1 MSSSLILHGRRRFFD
16 LQKWHHLR
24 SAVQNA
30 SAFSSSAAIVSRKG
44 HNFTVSTYLVKSL
57 GFTTKL
63 AESISRKVSFNEKV
77 NPDSVLGL
85 LRTHGFTDSQISSII
100 TGYPQVLVA
109 DSETCLGPKLQFLKS
124 RGASTSELTEVLS
137 KVPKVLV
144 SKKNK
149 ALSVYYDF
157 VKDIIEADKSYKFKK
172 LDVIHKCQVL
182 SHSSLPQG
190 NLENKIRNVT
200 ALRELGVPQRSL
212 FHLLVSRYQPVC
224 GKERFQESLKKVVE
238 KGFDPTTS
246 KFVQALHVVYQLS
259 DRTVE
264 EKVDV
269 YKRLGFSVEDVW
281 DMFKKWPNSL
291 KFSGKKVTQTF
302 ETLKQCGL
310 IDEEVVALLKK
321 NPQFLRVSEEN
332 IASSIETFL
341 GLGFS
346 KGEFAM
352 MIKRYPV
359 CIGFS
364 AETVKKKTEFLVE
377 EMDWSLT
384 AVVSH
389 PQVFSYSME
398 KRMVPR
404 CNVIRA
410 LMSKGLLGSELP
422 SVCSVLACTDKV
434 FLRRYVRKHD
444 DMGLVAEL
452 MAIFTRVHKVGLV
465 Q

>member
-1 MSSSLILHGRRRFFD
+1 MSSLILHGRRFFE
-16 LQKWHHLR
+16 LQKWRHFR
-24 SAVQNA
+24 FAVNIVLQNE
-30 SAFSSSAAIVSRKG
+30 SPFSSASSTLQDGRKG
-44 HNFTVSTYLVKSL
+44 YNFTVSSYLVDSL
-57 GFTTKL
+57 GFTSKL
-63 AESISRKVSFNEKV
+63 AESISRKVNFKDKG
-77 NPDSVLGL
+77 NPDSVLSL
-85 LRTHGFTDSQISSII
+85 LRSHRFTDSQISTII
-100 TGYPQVLVA
+100 TDYPHVLIA
-109 DSETCLGPKLQFLKS
+109 DAERSLAPKLKFLKS

-137 KVPKVLV
+137 KVPKILG
-144 SKKNK
+144 SKKDK
-149 ALSVYYDF
+149 TLSRYYDF
-157 VKDIIEADKSYKFKK
+157 VKEIVQADKSSKFKK
-172 LDVIHKCQVL
+172 L
-182 SHSSLPQG
+182 SPSSSLLSQG
-190 NLENKIRNVT
+190 SKQENKIRNIIV
-200 ALRELGVPQRSL
+200 LRELGMPQKLLSL

-269 YKRLGFSVEDVW
+269 YTRLGFSVEDVW

-302 ETLKQCGL
+302 ETLKKCGL
-310 IDEEVVALLKK
+310 LDEEVVALLKK

-377 EMDWSLT
+377 EMDWSLE

-444 DMGLVAEL
+444 DKGLVAEL

>member
-1 MSSSLILHGRRRFFD
+1 MYSLILHVKRSTK
-16 LQKWHHLR
+16 LQKLCSLSVPLKLVF
-24 SAVQNA
+24 SAY
-30 SAFSSSAAIVSRKG
+30 SIPFSSATTLSRKG
-44 HNFTVSTYLVKSL
+44 QNFTVSYLVNSL

-63 AESISRKVSFNEKV
+63 SESISKKVIFEDKG
-77 NPDSVLGL
+77 NPDSVLSL
-85 LRTHGFTDSQISSII
+85 FRSYGFTETQISNII
-100 TGYPQVLVA
+100 TDY
-109 DSETCLGPKLQFLKS
+109 PKLLLLDAETSLAPKLKFLHSMK
-124 RGASTSELTEVLS
+124 GASTSEFTEIVS
-137 KVPKVLV
+137 TVPKLLG
-144 SKKNK
+144 KRGDKT
-149 ALSVYYDF
+149 LSVYYDF
-157 VKDIIEADKSYKFKK
+157 VRDVIEADKYE
-172 LDVIHKCQVL
+172 VL

-190 NLENKIRNVT
+190 NLENKIRNVS
-200 ALRELGVPQRSL
+200 ALRDLGVPQRLL
-212 FHLLVSRYQPVC
+212 FHLLVSSYQPVC
-224 GKERFQESLKKVVE
+224 GKERFEESLKKVVD

-269 YKRLGFSVEDVW
+269 YRKLGFSVGDVW

-302 ETLKQCGL
+302 ETLKKCGL
-310 IDEEVVALLKK
+310 LEDEVVAVLKK
-321 NPQFLRVSEEN
+321 NPQFLRISEQN
-332 IASSIETFL
+332 IANSIETFL

-377 EMDWSLT
+377 EMDWSLET
-384 AVVSH
+384 VVSH
-389 PQVFSYSME
+389 PQFFSYSME

-404 CNVIRA
+404 CNVIKA
-410 LMSKGLLGSELP
+410 LMTKGLLGSELP

-444 DMGLVAEL
+444 DKELVAEL
-452 MAIFTRVHKVGLV
+452 IAIFTRVHKAPLG

>member
-1 MSSSLILHGRRRFFD
+1 MYSLILHVKRSTE
-16 LQKWHHLR
+16 LQKLVF
-24 SAVQNA
+24 SAY
-30 SAFSSSAAIVSRKG
+30 SKPSFSSSATTKG
-44 HNFTVSTYLVKSL
+44 QNFTVSTYLIESL
-57 GFTTKL
+57 GFTPKL
-63 AESISRKVSFNEKV
+63 AESISKKVSFNDKGI
-77 NPDSVLGL
+77 NPDSVLSL
-85 LRTHGFTDSQISSII
+85 FRSYGFTESQISTII
-100 TGYPQVLVA
+100 TDY
-109 DSETCLGPKLQFLKS
+109 PKLLLLDAETSLAPKLKFLHSMK
-124 RGASTSELTEVLS
+124 GASTSEFTEIVS
-137 KVPKVLV
+137 TVPKLLG
-144 SKKNK
+144 KRGDKT
-149 ALSVYYDF
+149 LSVYYDF
-157 VKDIIEADKSYKFKK
+157 VR
-172 LDVIHKCQVL
+172 DVIHKCQVL
-182 SHSSLPQG
+182 SHSSLAQG

-269 YKRLGFSVEDVW
+269 YTRLGFSVEDVW

-302 ETLKQCGL
+302 ETLKKCGL
-310 IDEEVVALLKK
+310 LDEEVVALLKK

-377 EMDWSLT
+377 EMDWSLE

-444 DMGLVAEL
+444 DKGLVAEL

>member
-1 MSSSLILHGRRRFFD
+1 MYSLILHLKRSTE
-16 LQKWHHLR
+16 LQKLVF
-24 SAVQNA
+24 SAY
-30 SAFSSSAAIVSRKG
+30 SKPSFSSSATTKG
-44 HNFTVSTYLVKSL
+44 QNFTVSTYLIESL
-57 GFTTKL
+57 GFTPKL
-63 AESISRKVSFNEKV
+63 AESISKKVSFNDKGI
-77 NPDSVLGL
+77 NPDSVLSL
-85 LRTHGFTDSQISSII
+85 FRSYGFTESQISTII
-100 TGYPQVLVA
+100 TDY
-109 DSETCLGPKLQFLKS
+109 PKLLLLDAETSLAPKLKFLHSMK
-124 RGASTSELTEVLS
+124 GASTSEFTEIVS
-137 KVPKVLV
+137 TVPKLLG
-144 SKKNK
+144 KRGDKT
-149 ALSVYYDF
+149 LSVYYDF
-157 VKDIIEADKSYKFKK
+157 VR
-172 LDVIHKCQVL
+172 DVIHKCQVL
-182 SHSSLPQG
+182 SHSSLAQG

-269 YKRLGFSVEDVW
+269 YTRLGFSVEDVW

-302 ETLKQCGL
+302 ETLKKCGL
-310 IDEEVVALLKK
+310 LDEEVVALLKK

-377 EMDWSLT
+377 EMDWSLE

-434 FLRRYVRKHD
+434 FLGRYVRKHD

-452 MAIFTRVHKVGLV
+452 MAIFTRVHKTENRDEDGFLFST
-465 Q
+465 

>member
-1 MSSSLILHGRRRFFD
+1 MYSLILHV
-16 LQKWHHLR
+16 KR
-24 SAVQNA
+24 SNTELEKLV
-30 SAFSSSAAIVSRKG
+30 FSSATTLSRKG
-44 HNFTVSTYLVKSL
+44 QNFTVSTYLIESL

-63 AESISRKVSFNEKV
+63 AESISKKVSFEDQGI
-77 NPDSVLGL
+77 NPDSVLTL
-85 LRTHGFTDSQISSII
+85 FRSYGFTESQISTII
-100 TGYPQVLVA
+100 TDY
-109 DSETCLGPKLQFLKS
+109 PKLLLLDAENSLAPKLKFLHSMK
-124 RGASTSELTEVLS
+124 GASTSEFTEIVS
-137 KVPKVLV
+137 TVPKLLG
-144 SKKNK
+144 KRGDKT
-149 ALSVYYDF
+149 LSVYYDF
-157 VKDIIEADKSYKFKK
+157 VR
-172 LDVIHKCQVL
+172 DVIHKCQVL

-291 KFSGKKVTQTF
+291 KFSVKK
-302 ETLKQCGL
+302 
-310 IDEEVVALLKK
+310 
-321 NPQFLRVSEEN
+321 N

-346 KGEFAM
+346 NGEFAM

-377 EMDWSLT
+377 EMDWSLE

-389 PQVFSYSME
+389 PQVFSYSMG

-404 CNVIRA
+404 CSVIKA

-422 SVCSVLACTDKV
+422 SVCSVLACTDKM
-434 FLRRYVRKHD
+434 FLRRYVRKHND
-444 DMGLVAEL
+444 KGLVAEL
-452 MAIFTRVHKVGLV
+452 MAIFTRVHKACLE

>member
-30 SAFSSSAAIVSRKG
+30 SAFSSAAAIVSRKG

-77 NPDSVLGL
+77 NPDSVLNL
-85 LRTHGFTDSQISSII
+85 FRTHGFTDSQISTII
-100 TGYPQVLVA
+100 TGYPHVLIA
-109 DSETCLGPKLQFLKS
+109 DSETCLAPKLQFLKS

-144 SKKNK
+144 SKKDK

-157 VKDIIEADKSYKFKK
+157 VKDIIEADKSSKFKK
-172 LDVIHKCQVL
+172 L
-182 SHSSLPQG
+182 SPSSSLLSQG
-190 NLENKIRNVT
+190 RKQENKIRNITV
-200 ALRELGVPQRSL
+200 LRELGMRVPQRSL

-269 YKRLGFSVEDVW
+269 YTRLGFSVEDVW

-291 KFSGKKVTQTF
+291 KFSGKK
-302 ETLKQCGL
+302 
-310 IDEEVVALLKK
+310 
-321 NPQFLRVSEEN
+321 N

-377 EMDWSLT
+377 EMDWSLE

-434 FLRRYVRKHD
+434 FLGRYVRKHD